1 MDKDLRYKTLQAP
14 SEGLYK
20 EKGSKFLA
28 FAHPAT
34 TEKEVKATLE
44 NYRLKFHDARH
55 HCFAFRIGIT
65 NILERSND
73 DGEPS
78 GTAGKPIL
86 GQIRSFELTNVVVVV
101 IRYFGGTKLGVGGLI
116 NAYKTAAQEALLQA
130 TIAEKEVKN
139 VFKIVCRYDEMGQ
152 VMSFFRQQKINY
164 NEVEMAETVSMK
176 IALKITETKTIIDKL
191 KQIFKTI
198 QIYDN

>member
-152 VMSFFRQQKINY
+152 VMSFFRQQKIDY
-164 NEVEMAETVSMK
+164 NEVETAETVSMK
-176 IALKITETKTIIDKL
+176 IALKIPETKTIIDKL

>member
-101 IRYFGGTKLGVGGLI
+101 IRYFGGTKLGVGGFI
-116 NAYKTAAQEALLQA
+116 NAYKTAAREALLQA

-152 VMSFFRQQKINY
+152 VMSFFRQQKIDY

-176 IALKITETKTIIDKL
+176 IALKIPETKTIIDKL